1 MSGFASFIVNYIKK
15 LADYDRKIAQSK
27 PDEFISATFERVH

>member
-1 MSGFASFIVNYIKK
+1 MSEFARFIVNYIKK

-27 PDEFISATFERVH
+27 PDEFISATLERVH